1 MPDGAEGNSIMR
13 GRPDGPAIPEQDD
26 LRRFMPDAGPLR
38 ESKRY
43 TFRTDYIDERHVS
56 PIRVISWY
64 AGIQRGHDMSQLNR
78 STGASC
84 ERANSCSSISI
95 VVTGMIC
102 VSILIST
109 LPSALTDLYMYYI
122 RSGAGNATR

>member
-43 TFRTDYIDERHVS
+43 MFRTDYIDKRHVS
-56 PIRVISWY
+56 PYPRHQLVRRDT
-64 AGIQRGHDMSQLNR
+64 AGARHVAVKQEHR
-78 STGASC
+78 
-84 ERANSCSSISI
+84 SI
-95 VVTGMIC
+95 VRASEQLLQHVDAGDRDDLRVDTHKYTA
-102 VSILIST
+102 VLIDS
-109 LPSALTDLYMYYI
+109 LVYVLY
-122 RSGAGNATR
+122 